1 MLLLLMKFLLLT
13 GELWGEEGKNPFLLI
28 KLLYMKLFCRIA
40 VGLFLFLIATDIL
53 LQVPK
58 SKTLNVLRCLGRNK
72 TFKLLQK
79 SGISRHFEA
88 VRP

>member
-1 MLLLLMKFLLLT
+1 MKFLLLA

-28 KLLYMKLFCRIA
+28 KLLYMKLFCKIA
-40 VGLFLFLIATDIL
+40 VGFFLFLIATDIL

-58 SKTLNVLRCLGRNK
+58 SKTLNVLSCSGRNK
-72 TFKLLQK
+72 AFKLLQK